1 MKKLIFFILILI
13 GAVYWGYNQ
22 GMSGQKPVRP
32 HISAKE
38 DTKNPLT
45 VGKNLAGE
53 ITDMAGAWIS
63 GHPVSKEENTEKEDS
78 QKNSADLSSAMERVR
93 RVYHFKESLEA
104 KVDRKQFVSS
114 KDIPDMMKK
123 AIVATEDRRFYDHG
137 ALDLVSVTRALVTN
151 YMAGQTL
158 EGGSTIAQQ
167 TVKNIFLSHDRTLSR
182 KIEELALAVQLE
194 KKYTK
199 DEILELKAHIKT
211 NLELTC
217 SRCLDTFIYP
227 IDVDIEERFTKSKE
241 LQEDEELI
249 FVEDDTLDIIQIV
262 ENCIISTL
270 PIKRLC
276 KEDCKGLCSQCGTN
290 KNVKECQCDNFDV
303 DIRLAKLRELFGE

>member
-1 MKKLIFFILILI
+1 MKKLIFFILILA
-13 GAVYWGYNQ
+13 GSVYWGYNQ

-38 DTKNPLT
+38 ETKNPLT
-45 VGKNLAGE
+45 IGKDLAGE

-63 GHPVSKEENTEKEDS
+63 GHPVTKEENTEKEDP
-78 QKNSADLSSAMERVR
+78 QKNSTDLSSAMERVR

-182 KIEELALAVQLE
+182 KIEELALAVRLE
-194 KKYTK
+194 KNYTK
-199 DEILELKAHIKT
+199 DEILELYLNTIYFGHGAYGIKDAA
-211 NLELTC
+211 
-217 SRCLDTFIYP
+217 RIYFGK
-227 IDVDIEERFTKSKE
+227 DVKD
-241 LQEDEELI
+241 LN
-249 FVEDDTLDIIQIV
+249 V
-262 ENCIISTL
+262 
-270 PIKRLC
+270 
-276 KEDCKGLCSQCGTN
+276 SQCAMLAGLPQAPSVYDPITHPEEGIRRMAVVLTLMAQQEYISSEDA
-290 KNVKECQCDNFDV
+290 VKAAEDF
-303 DIRLAKLRELFGE
+303 RMK

>member
-1 MKKLIFFILILI
+1 MKKLIFFILILA
-13 GAVYWGYNQ
+13 GSVYWGYNQ

-38 DTKNPLT
+38 ETKNPLT
-45 VGKNLAGE
+45 IGKDLAGE

-93 RVYHFKESLEA
+93 RVYHFKESLES

-199 DEILELKAHIKT
+199 DEILELYLNTIYFGHGAYGIKDAA
-211 NLELTC
+211 
-217 SRCLDTFIYP
+217 RIYFGK
-227 IDVDIEERFTKSKE
+227 DVKD
-241 LQEDEELI
+241 LN
-249 FVEDDTLDIIQIV
+249 V
-262 ENCIISTL
+262 
-270 PIKRLC
+270 
-276 KEDCKGLCSQCGTN
+276 SQCAMLAGLPQAPSVYDPITHPEEGIRRMAVVLTLMAQQEYISSEDA
-290 KNVKECQCDNFDV
+290 VKAAEDF
-303 DIRLAKLRELFGE
+303 RMK

>member
-1 MKKLIFFILILI
+1 MKKLIFFILILA
-13 GAVYWGYNQ
+13 GSVYWGYNQ

-45 VGKNLAGE
+45 IGKDLAGE

-182 KIEELALAVQLE
+182 KIEELALAVRLE
-194 KKYTK
+194 KNYTK
-199 DEILELKAHIKT
+199 DEILELYLNTIYFGHGAYGIKDAA
-211 NLELTC
+211 
-217 SRCLDTFIYP
+217 RIYFGK
-227 IDVDIEERFTKSKE
+227 DVKD
-241 LQEDEELI
+241 LN
-249 FVEDDTLDIIQIV
+249 V
-262 ENCIISTL
+262 
-270 PIKRLC
+270 
-276 KEDCKGLCSQCGTN
+276 SQCAMLAGLPQAPSVYDPITHPEEGIRRMAVVLTLMAQQEYISSEDA
-290 KNVKECQCDNFDV
+290 VKAAEDF
-303 DIRLAKLRELFGE
+303 RMK

>member
-1 MKKLIFFILILI
+1 MKKLIFFILILA
-13 GAVYWGYNQ
+13 GSVYWGYNQ

-38 DTKNPLT
+38 ETKNPLT
-45 VGKNLAGE
+45 IGKDLAGE

-63 GHPVSKEENTEKEDS
+63 GHPVSKEENTEKEDP
-78 QKNSADLSSAMERVR
+78 QKNSTDLSSAMERVR

-182 KIEELALAVQLE
+182 KIEELALAVRLE
-194 KKYTK
+194 KNYTK
-199 DEILELKAHIKT
+199 DEILELYLNTIYFGHGAYGIKDAA
-211 NLELTC
+211 
-217 SRCLDTFIYP
+217 RIYFRKDVKDLD
-227 IDVDIEERFTKSKE
+227 
-241 LQEDEELI
+241 L
-249 FVEDDTLDIIQIV
+249 
-262 ENCIISTL
+262 
-270 PIKRLC
+270 
-276 KEDCKGLCSQCGTN
+276 SQCAMLAGLPQAPSVYDPITHP
-290 KNVKECQCDNFDV
+290 EEG
-303 DIRLAKLRELFGE
+303 IRRMAVVLTLMAQQEYISSEDAMKAAEDFRMK

>member
-1 MKKLIFFILILI
+1 MKKLIFFILILA
-13 GAVYWGYNQ
+13 GSVYWGYNQ

-78 QKNSADLSSAMERVR
+78 QKNSTDLSSAMERVR

-104 KVDRKQFVSS
+104 KVDRKQFVPS

-137 ALDLVSVTRALVTN
+137 ALDLVSVTRALVKN
-151 YMAGQTL
+151 YMAGKTL

-182 KIEELALAVQLE
+182 KIEELALAVRLE
-194 KKYTK
+194 KNYTK
-199 DEILELKAHIKT
+199 DEILELYLNPIYFGHGAYGIKDAA
-211 NLELTC
+211 
-217 SRCLDTFIYP
+217 RIYFGK
-227 IDVDIEERFTKSKE
+227 DVKD
-241 LQEDEELI
+241 LN
-249 FVEDDTLDIIQIV
+249 V
-262 ENCIISTL
+262 
-270 PIKRLC
+270 
-276 KEDCKGLCSQCGTN
+276 SQCAMLAGLPQAPSVYDPITHPEEGIRRMAVVLTLMAQQEYISSEDA
-290 KNVKECQCDNFDV
+290 VKAAEDF
-303 DIRLAKLRELFGE
+303 RMK

>member
-199 DEILELKAHIKT
+199 DEILELYLNTIYFGHGAYGIKDAA
-211 NLELTC
+211 
-217 SRCLDTFIYP
+217 RIYFGK
-227 IDVDIEERFTKSKE
+227 DVKD
-241 LQEDEELI
+241 LN
-249 FVEDDTLDIIQIV
+249 V
-262 ENCIISTL
+262 
-270 PIKRLC
+270 
-276 KEDCKGLCSQCGTN
+276 SQCAMLAGLPQAPSVYDPITHPEEGIRRMAVVLTLMAQQEYISSEDA
-290 KNVKECQCDNFDV
+290 VKAAED
-303 DIRLAKLRELFGE
+303 LWLK

>member
-1 MKKLIFFILILI
+1 MKKLIFFILILA
-13 GAVYWGYNQ
+13 GSVYWGYNQ
-22 GMSGQKPVRP
+22 DMSGQKPVRP
-32 HISAKE
+32 HISAKGE
-38 DTKNPLT
+38 TKNPLT
-45 VGKNLAGE
+45 IGKDLAGE

-78 QKNSADLSSAMERVR
+78 QKNSTDLSSAMERVR

-182 KIEELALAVQLE
+182 KIEELALAVRLE
-194 KKYTK
+194 KNYTK
-199 DEILELKAHIKT
+199 DEILELYLNTIYFGHGAYGIKDAA
-211 NLELTC
+211 
-217 SRCLDTFIYP
+217 RIYFGK
-227 IDVDIEERFTKSKE
+227 DVKD
-241 LQEDEELI
+241 LN
-249 FVEDDTLDIIQIV
+249 V
-262 ENCIISTL
+262 
-270 PIKRLC
+270 
-276 KEDCKGLCSQCGTN
+276 SQCAMLAGLPQAPSVYDPITHPEEGIRRMVVVLTLMAQQEYISSEDA
-290 KNVKECQCDNFDV
+290 VKAAEDF
-303 DIRLAKLRELFGE
+303 RMK

>member
-1 MKKLIFFILILI
+1 MKKLIFFILILA
-13 GAVYWGYNQ
+13 GSVYWGYNQ

-38 DTKNPLT
+38 ETKNPLT
-45 VGKNLAGE
+45 IGKDLAGE

-63 GHPVSKEENTEKEDS
+63 GHPVSKEENTEKEDP

-167 TVKNIFLSHDRTLSR
+167 TVKNIFLSHDRTLAR
-182 KIEELALAVQLE
+182 KIEELALAVRLE
-194 KKYTK
+194 KNYTK
-199 DEILELKAHIKT
+199 DEILELYLNTIYFGHDAYGIKDAART
-211 NLELTC
+211 Y
-217 SRCLDTFIYP
+217 FGK
-227 IDVDIEERFTKSKE
+227 DVKD
-241 LQEDEELI
+241 LN
-249 FVEDDTLDIIQIV
+249 V
-262 ENCIISTL
+262 
-270 PIKRLC
+270 
-276 KEDCKGLCSQCGTN
+276 SQCAMLAGLPQAPSVYDPITHPEEGIRRMAVVLTLMAQQEYISSEDA
-290 KNVKECQCDNFDV
+290 VKAAEDF
-303 DIRLAKLRELFGE
+303 RMK

>member
-1 MKKLIFFILILI
+1 MKKLIFFILILA
-13 GAVYWGYNQ
+13 GSVYWGYNQ

-38 DTKNPLT
+38 ETKNPLT
-45 VGKNLAGE
+45 IGKDLAGE

-63 GHPVSKEENTEKEDS
+63 GHPVSKEENTEKEDP

-114 KDIPDMMKK
+114 KDIPEMMKK

-182 KIEELALAVQLE
+182 KIEELALAVRLE
-194 KKYTK
+194 KNYTK
-199 DEILELKAHIKT
+199 DEILELYLNTIYFGHGAYGIKDAA
-211 NLELTC
+211 
-217 SRCLDTFIYP
+217 RIYFGK
-227 IDVDIEERFTKSKE
+227 DVKD
-241 LQEDEELI
+241 LN
-249 FVEDDTLDIIQIV
+249 V
-262 ENCIISTL
+262 
-270 PIKRLC
+270 
-276 KEDCKGLCSQCGTN
+276 SQCAMLAGLPQAPSVYDPINHPEEGIRRMAVVLTLMAQQEYISSEDA
-290 KNVKECQCDNFDV
+290 VKAAEDF
-303 DIRLAKLRELFGE
+303 RMK

>member
-1 MKKLIFFILILI
+1 MKKLIFFILILA
-13 GAVYWGYNQ
+13 GSVYWGYNQ

-38 DTKNPLT
+38 ETKNPLT
-45 VGKNLAGE
+45 IGKDLAGE
-53 ITDMAGAWIS
+53 ITDMAGARIS
-63 GHPVSKEENTEKEDS
+63 GHPVSKEENTEKEDP

-167 TVKNIFLSHDRTLSR
+167 TVKNIFLSQDRTLAR
-182 KIEELALAVQLE
+182 KIEELALAVRLE
-194 KKYTK
+194 KNYTK
-199 DEILELKAHIKT
+199 DEILELYLNTIYFGHGAYGIKDAA
-211 NLELTC
+211 
-217 SRCLDTFIYP
+217 RIYFGK
-227 IDVDIEERFTKSKE
+227 DVKD
-241 LQEDEELI
+241 LN
-249 FVEDDTLDIIQIV
+249 V
-262 ENCIISTL
+262 
-270 PIKRLC
+270 
-276 KEDCKGLCSQCGTN
+276 SQCAMLAGLPQAPSVYDPITHPEEGIRRMAVVLTLMAQQEYISSEDA
-290 KNVKECQCDNFDV
+290 VKAAEDF
-303 DIRLAKLRELFGE
+303 RMK

>member
-1 MKKLIFFILILI
+1 MKKLIFFILILA
-13 GAVYWGYNQ
+13 GSVYWGYNQ

-45 VGKNLAGE
+45 VGKDLAGE

-167 TVKNIFLSHDRTLSR
+167 TVKNIFLSHDRTLAR
-182 KIEELALAVQLE
+182 KIEELALAVRLE
-194 KKYTK
+194 KNYTK
-199 DEILELKAHIKT
+199 DEILELYLNTIYFGHGAYGIKDAART
-211 NLELTC
+211 Y
-217 SRCLDTFIYP
+217 FGK
-227 IDVDIEERFTKSKE
+227 DVKD
-241 LQEDEELI
+241 LN
-249 FVEDDTLDIIQIV
+249 V
-262 ENCIISTL
+262 
-270 PIKRLC
+270 
-276 KEDCKGLCSQCGTN
+276 SQCAMLAGLPQAPSVYDPITHPEEGIRRMAVVLTLMAQQEYISSEDA
-290 KNVKECQCDNFDV
+290 VKAAEDF
-303 DIRLAKLRELFGE
+303 RMK

>member
-1 MKKLIFFILILI
+1 MKKLIFFILILA
-13 GAVYWGYNQ
+13 GSVYWGYNQ

-38 DTKNPLT
+38 ETKNPLT
-45 VGKNLAGE
+45 IGKDLAGE

-78 QKNSADLSSAMERVR
+78 QKNSTDLSSAMERVR

-182 KIEELALAVQLE
+182 KIEELALAVRLE
-194 KKYTK
+194 KNYTK
-199 DEILELKAHIKT
+199 DEILELYLNTIYFGHGAYGIKDAA
-211 NLELTC
+211 
-217 SRCLDTFIYP
+217 RIYFGK
-227 IDVDIEERFTKSKE
+227 DVKD
-241 LQEDEELI
+241 LN
-249 FVEDDTLDIIQIV
+249 V
-262 ENCIISTL
+262 
-270 PIKRLC
+270 
-276 KEDCKGLCSQCGTN
+276 SQCAMLAGLPQAPSVYDPITHPEEGIRRMAVVLTLMAQQEYISSEDA
-290 KNVKECQCDNFDV
+290 VKAAEDF
-303 DIRLAKLRELFGE
+303 RMK

>member
-1 MKKLIFFILILI
+1 MKKLIFFILILA
-13 GAVYWGYNQ
+13 GSVYWGYNQ

-45 VGKNLAGE
+45 VGKDLAGE

-63 GHPVSKEENTEKEDS
+63 GHPVSKEENTEKEDP

-167 TVKNIFLSHDRTLSR
+167 TVKNIFLSHDRTLAR
-182 KIEELALAVQLE
+182 KIEELALAVRLE
-194 KKYTK
+194 KNYTK
-199 DEILELKAHIKT
+199 DEILELYLNTIYFGHGAYGIKDAART
-211 NLELTC
+211 Y
-217 SRCLDTFIYP
+217 FGK
-227 IDVDIEERFTKSKE
+227 DVKD
-241 LQEDEELI
+241 LN
-249 FVEDDTLDIIQIV
+249 V
-262 ENCIISTL
+262 
-270 PIKRLC
+270 
-276 KEDCKGLCSQCGTN
+276 SQCAMLAGLPQAPSVYDPITHPEEGIRRMAVVLTLMAQQEYISSEDA
-290 KNVKECQCDNFDV
+290 VKAAEDF
-303 DIRLAKLRELFGE
+303 RMK

>member
-1 MKKLIFFILILI
+1 MKKLIFFILILA
-13 GAVYWGYNQ
+13 GSVYWGYNQ

-38 DTKNPLT
+38 ETKNPLT
-45 VGKNLAGE
+45 VGKDLAGE

-63 GHPVSKEENTEKEDS
+63 GHPVSKDENTEKEDP

-182 KIEELALAVQLE
+182 KIEELALAVRLE
-194 KKYTK
+194 KNYTK
-199 DEILELKAHIKT
+199 DEILELYLNTIYFGHGAYGIKDAA
-211 NLELTC
+211 
-217 SRCLDTFIYP
+217 RIYFGK
-227 IDVDIEERFTKSKE
+227 DVKD
-241 LQEDEELI
+241 LN
-249 FVEDDTLDIIQIV
+249 V
-262 ENCIISTL
+262 
-270 PIKRLC
+270 
-276 KEDCKGLCSQCGTN
+276 SQCAMLAGLPQAPSVYDPITHPEEGIRRMAVVLTLMAQQEYISSEDA
-290 KNVKECQCDNFDV
+290 VKAAEDF
-303 DIRLAKLRELFGE
+303 RMK

>member
-1 MKKLIFFILILI
+1 MKKLIFFILILA
-13 GAVYWGYNQ
+13 GSVYWGYNQ

-38 DTKNPLT
+38 ETKNPLT
-45 VGKNLAGE
+45 VGKDLAGE

-63 GHPVSKEENTEKEDS
+63 GHPVSKEENTEKEDP

-104 KVDRKQFVSS
+104 TVDRKQFVSS

-199 DEILELKAHIKT
+199 DEILELYLNTIYFGHGAYGIKDAART
-211 NLELTC
+211 YFGKDVKD
-217 SRCLDTFIYP
+217 LD
-227 IDVDIEERFTKSKE
+227 
-241 LQEDEELI
+241 L
-249 FVEDDTLDIIQIV
+249 
-262 ENCIISTL
+262 
-270 PIKRLC
+270 
-276 KEDCKGLCSQCGTN
+276 SQCAMLAGLPQAPSVYDPITHPEEGIRRMAVVLTLMAQQEYISSEDA
-290 KNVKECQCDNFDV
+290 VKAAEDF
-303 DIRLAKLRELFGE
+303 RMK

>member
-1 MKKLIFFILILI
+1 MKKLIFFILILA
-13 GAVYWGYNQ
+13 GSVYWGYNQ

-38 DTKNPLT
+38 ETKNPLT
-45 VGKNLAGE
+45 IGKDLAGE
-53 ITDMAGAWIS
+53 LTDMAGAWIS

-167 TVKNIFLSHDRTLSR
+167 TVKNIFLSHDRTLAR
-182 KIEELALAVQLE
+182 KIEELALAVRLE
-194 KKYTK
+194 KNYTK
-199 DEILELKAHIKT
+199 DEILELYLNTIYFGHGAYGIKDAART
-211 NLELTC
+211 Y
-217 SRCLDTFIYP
+217 FGK
-227 IDVDIEERFTKSKE
+227 DVKD
-241 LQEDEELI
+241 LN
-249 FVEDDTLDIIQIV
+249 V
-262 ENCIISTL
+262 
-270 PIKRLC
+270 
-276 KEDCKGLCSQCGTN
+276 SQCAMLAGLPQAPSVYDPITHPEEGIRRMAVVLTLMAQQEYISSEDA
-290 KNVKECQCDNFDV
+290 VKAAEDF
-303 DIRLAKLRELFGE
+303 RMK

>member
-1 MKKLIFFILILI
+1 MKKLIFFILILA
-13 GAVYWGYNQ
+13 GSVYWGYNQ

-38 DTKNPLT
+38 ETKNPLT
-45 VGKNLAGE
+45 IGKDLAGE

-63 GHPVSKEENTEKEDS
+63 GHPVSKEENTEKEDP

-114 KDIPDMMKK
+114 KDIPEMMKK

-182 KIEELALAVQLE
+182 KIEEMALAVRLE
-194 KKYTK
+194 KIYTK
-199 DEILELKAHIKT
+199 DEILELYLNTIYFGHGAYGIKDAA
-211 NLELTC
+211 
-217 SRCLDTFIYP
+217 RIYFEK
-227 IDVDIEERFTKSKE
+227 DVKD
-241 LQEDEELI
+241 LN
-249 FVEDDTLDIIQIV
+249 V
-262 ENCIISTL
+262 
-270 PIKRLC
+270 
-276 KEDCKGLCSQCGTN
+276 SQCAMLAGLPQAPSVYDPITHPEEGIRRMVVVLTLMAQQEYISSEDA
-290 KNVKECQCDNFDV
+290 VKAAEDF
-303 DIRLAKLRELFGE
+303 RMK

>member
-1 MKKLIFFILILI
+1 MKKLIFFILILA
-13 GAVYWGYNQ
+13 GSVYWGYNQ

-38 DTKNPLT
+38 ETKNPLT
-45 VGKNLAGE
+45 IGKDLAGE

-182 KIEELALAVQLE
+182 KIEELALAVRLE
-194 KKYTK
+194 KNYTK
-199 DEILELKAHIKT
+199 DEILELYLNTIYFGHGAYGIKDAA
-211 NLELTC
+211 
-217 SRCLDTFIYP
+217 RIYFGK
-227 IDVDIEERFTKSKE
+227 DVKD
-241 LQEDEELI
+241 LN
-249 FVEDDTLDIIQIV
+249 V
-262 ENCIISTL
+262 
-270 PIKRLC
+270 
-276 KEDCKGLCSQCGTN
+276 SQCAMLAGLPQAPSVYDPITHPEEGLRRMAVVLTLMAQQEYISSEDA
-290 KNVKECQCDNFDV
+290 VKAAEDF
-303 DIRLAKLRELFGE
+303 RMK

>member
-1 MKKLIFFILILI
+1 MKKLIFFILILA
-13 GAVYWGYNQ
+13 GSVYWGYNQ
-22 GMSGQKPVRP
+22 GMSGQKPVKP

-38 DTKNPLT
+38 ETKNPLT
-45 VGKNLAGE
+45 IGKDLAGE

-63 GHPVSKEENTEKEDS
+63 GHPVSKEENTEKENS
-78 QKNSADLSSAMERVR
+78 QKNSTDLSSAMERVR
-93 RVYHFKESLEA
+93 RIYHFKESLEA

-182 KIEELALAVQLE
+182 KIEELALAVRLE
-194 KKYTK
+194 KNYTK
-199 DEILELKAHIKT
+199 DEILELYLNTIYFGHGAYGIKDAA
-211 NLELTC
+211 
-217 SRCLDTFIYP
+217 RIYFGK
-227 IDVDIEERFTKSKE
+227 DVKD
-241 LQEDEELI
+241 LN
-249 FVEDDTLDIIQIV
+249 V
-262 ENCIISTL
+262 
-270 PIKRLC
+270 
-276 KEDCKGLCSQCGTN
+276 SQCAMLAGLPQAPSVYDPITHPEEGIRRMAVVLTLMAQQEYISSEDA
-290 KNVKECQCDNFDV
+290 VKAAEDF
-303 DIRLAKLRELFGE
+303 RMK

>member
-1 MKKLIFFILILI
+1 MKKLIFFILILA
-13 GAVYWGYNQ
+13 GSVYWGYNQ

-38 DTKNPLT
+38 ETKNPLT
-45 VGKNLAGE
+45 IGKDLAGE

-63 GHPVSKEENTEKEDS
+63 GPPVSKEENTEKEDS
-78 QKNSADLSSAMERVR
+78 QKNSTDLSSAMERVR

-199 DEILELKAHIKT
+199 DEILELYLNTIYFGHGAYGIKDAA
-211 NLELTC
+211 
-217 SRCLDTFIYP
+217 RIYFGK
-227 IDVDIEERFTKSKE
+227 DVKD
-241 LQEDEELI
+241 LN
-249 FVEDDTLDIIQIV
+249 V
-262 ENCIISTL
+262 
-270 PIKRLC
+270 
-276 KEDCKGLCSQCGTN
+276 SQCAMLAGLPQAPSVYDPINHPEEGIRRMAVVLTLMAQQEYISSEDA
-290 KNVKECQCDNFDV
+290 VKAAEDF
-303 DIRLAKLRELFGE
+303 RMK

>member
-1 MKKLIFFILILI
+1 MKKLIFFILILA
-13 GAVYWGYNQ
+13 GSVYWGYNQ

-38 DTKNPLT
+38 ETKNPLT
-45 VGKNLAGE
+45 IGKDLAGE

-93 RVYHFKESLEA
+93 RVYHFKESLKA

-182 KIEELALAVQLE
+182 KIEELALAVRLE
-194 KKYTK
+194 KNYTK
-199 DEILELKAHIKT
+199 DEILELYLNTIYFGHGAYGIKDAA
-211 NLELTC
+211 
-217 SRCLDTFIYP
+217 RIYFGK
-227 IDVDIEERFTKSKE
+227 DVKD
-241 LQEDEELI
+241 LN
-249 FVEDDTLDIIQIV
+249 V
-262 ENCIISTL
+262 
-270 PIKRLC
+270 
-276 KEDCKGLCSQCGTN
+276 SQCAMLAGLPQAPSVYDPITHPEEGLRRMAVVLTLMAQQEYISSEDA
-290 KNVKECQCDNFDV
+290 VKATEDF
-303 DIRLAKLRELFGE
+303 RMK

>member
-1 MKKLIFFILILI
+1 MKKLIFFILILA
-13 GAVYWGYNQ
+13 GSVYWGYNQ
-22 GMSGQKPVRP
+22 GMSGQKTVRP

-38 DTKNPLT
+38 ETKNPLT
-45 VGKNLAGE
+45 IGKDLAGE

-78 QKNSADLSSAMERVR
+78 QKNSTDLSSAMERVR

-114 KDIPDMMKK
+114 KDIPDIMKK

-167 TVKNIFLSHDRTLSR
+167 TVKNIFLSHDRTLAR
-182 KIEELALAVQLE
+182 KIEELALAVRLE
-194 KKYTK
+194 KNYTK
-199 DEILELKAHIKT
+199 DEILELYLNTIYFGHGAYGIKDAA
-211 NLELTC
+211 
-217 SRCLDTFIYP
+217 RIYFGK
-227 IDVDIEERFTKSKE
+227 DVKD
-241 LQEDEELI
+241 LN
-249 FVEDDTLDIIQIV
+249 V
-262 ENCIISTL
+262 
-270 PIKRLC
+270 
-276 KEDCKGLCSQCGTN
+276 SQCAMLAGLPQAPSVYDPITHPEEGIRRMAVVLTLMAQQEYISSEDA
-290 KNVKECQCDNFDV
+290 VKAAEDF
-303 DIRLAKLRELFGE
+303 RMK

>member
-1 MKKLIFFILILI
+1 MKKLIFFILILA
-13 GAVYWGYNQ
+13 GSVYWGYNQ

-45 VGKNLAGE
+45 VGKDLAGE

-182 KIEELALAVQLE
+182 KIEELTLAVRLE
-194 KKYTK
+194 KNYTK
-199 DEILELKAHIKT
+199 DEILELYLNTIYFGHGAYGIKDAA
-211 NLELTC
+211 
-217 SRCLDTFIYP
+217 RIYFGK
-227 IDVDIEERFTKSKE
+227 DVKD
-241 LQEDEELI
+241 LN
-249 FVEDDTLDIIQIV
+249 V
-262 ENCIISTL
+262 
-270 PIKRLC
+270 
-276 KEDCKGLCSQCGTN
+276 SQCAMLAGLPQAPSVYDPITHPEEGIRRMAVVLTLMAQQEYISSEDA
-290 KNVKECQCDNFDV
+290 VKAAEDF
-303 DIRLAKLRELFGE
+303 RMK

>member
-1 MKKLIFFILILI
+1 MKKLIFFILILA
-13 GAVYWGYNQ
+13 GSVYWGYNQ

-45 VGKNLAGE
+45 VGKDLAGE

-63 GHPVSKEENTEKEDS
+63 GHPVSKEETTEKEDS

-93 RVYHFKESLEA
+93 RVYYFKESLEA

-182 KIEELALAVQLE
+182 KLEELALAVRLE
-194 KKYTK
+194 KNYTK
-199 DEILELKAHIKT
+199 DEILELYLNTIYFGHGAYGIKDAA
-211 NLELTC
+211 
-217 SRCLDTFIYP
+217 RIYFGK
-227 IDVDIEERFTKSKE
+227 DVKD
-241 LQEDEELI
+241 LN
-249 FVEDDTLDIIQIV
+249 V
-262 ENCIISTL
+262 
-270 PIKRLC
+270 
-276 KEDCKGLCSQCGTN
+276 SQCAMLAGLPQAPSVYDPITHPEEGIRRMAVVLTLMAQQEYISSEDA
-290 KNVKECQCDNFDV
+290 VKAAEDF
-303 DIRLAKLRELFGE
+303 RMK

>member
-1 MKKLIFFILILI
+1 MKKLIFFILILA
-13 GAVYWGYNQ
+13 GSVYWGYNQ

-38 DTKNPLT
+38 ETKNPLT
-45 VGKNLAGE
+45 IGKDLTGE

-63 GHPVSKEENTEKEDS
+63 GHPVSKEENTEKEDP
-78 QKNSADLSSAMERVR
+78 QKNSAALSSAMERVR

-182 KIEELALAVQLE
+182 KIEELALAVRLE
-194 KKYTK
+194 KNYTK
-199 DEILELKAHIKT
+199 DEILELYLNTIYFGHGAYGIKDAA
-211 NLELTC
+211 
-217 SRCLDTFIYP
+217 RIYFGK
-227 IDVDIEERFTKSKE
+227 DVKD
-241 LQEDEELI
+241 LN
-249 FVEDDTLDIIQIV
+249 V
-262 ENCIISTL
+262 
-270 PIKRLC
+270 
-276 KEDCKGLCSQCGTN
+276 SQCAMLAGLPQAPSVYDPITHPEEGIRRMAVVLTLMAQQEYISSEDA
-290 KNVKECQCDNFDV
+290 VKAAEDF
-303 DIRLAKLRELFGE
+303 RMK

>member
-1 MKKLIFFILILI
+1 MKKLIFFILILA
-13 GAVYWGYNQ
+13 GSVYWGYNQ

-38 DTKNPLT
+38 ETKNPLT
-45 VGKNLAGE
+45 IGKDLAGE

-78 QKNSADLSSAMERVR
+78 QKNSTDLSSAMERVR
-93 RVYHFKESLEA
+93 RVYHFKKSLEA

-182 KIEELALAVQLE
+182 KIEELALAVRLE
-194 KKYTK
+194 KNYTK
-199 DEILELKAHIKT
+199 DEILELYLNTIYFGHGAYGIKDAA
-211 NLELTC
+211 
-217 SRCLDTFIYP
+217 RIYFGK
-227 IDVDIEERFTKSKE
+227 DVKD
-241 LQEDEELI
+241 LN
-249 FVEDDTLDIIQIV
+249 V
-262 ENCIISTL
+262 
-270 PIKRLC
+270 
-276 KEDCKGLCSQCGTN
+276 SQCAMLAGLPQAPSVYDPITHPEEGIRRMAVVLTLMAQQEYISSEDA
-290 KNVKECQCDNFDV
+290 VKAAEDF
-303 DIRLAKLRELFGE
+303 RMK

>member
-1 MKKLIFFILILI
+1 MKKLIFFILILA
-13 GAVYWGYNQ
+13 GSVYWGYNQ

-32 HISAKE
+32 HISAKGE
-38 DTKNPLT
+38 TKNPLT
-45 VGKNLAGE
+45 IGKDLAGE

-63 GHPVSKEENTEKEDS
+63 GPPVSKEENTEKEDS
-78 QKNSADLSSAMERVR
+78 QKNSTDLSSAMERVR

-182 KIEELALAVQLE
+182 KIEELALAVRLE
-194 KKYTK
+194 KNYTK
-199 DEILELKAHIKT
+199 DEILELYLNTIYFGHGAYGIKDAA
-211 NLELTC
+211 
-217 SRCLDTFIYP
+217 RIYFGK
-227 IDVDIEERFTKSKE
+227 DVKD
-241 LQEDEELI
+241 LN
-249 FVEDDTLDIIQIV
+249 V
-262 ENCIISTL
+262 
-270 PIKRLC
+270 
-276 KEDCKGLCSQCGTN
+276 SQCAMLAGLPQAPSVYDPITHPEEGLRRMVVVLTLMAQQEYISSEDA
-290 KNVKECQCDNFDV
+290 VKAAEDF
-303 DIRLAKLRELFGE
+303 RMK

>member
-1 MKKLIFFILILI
+1 MKKLIFFILILA
-13 GAVYWGYNQ
+13 GSVYWGYNQ

-45 VGKNLAGE
+45 IGKDLAGE

-63 GHPVSKEENTEKEDS
+63 GHPVSKEENTEKEDP

-114 KDIPDMMKK
+114 KDIPEMMKK

-182 KIEELALAVQLE
+182 KIEEMALAVRLE
-194 KKYTK
+194 KIYTK
-199 DEILELKAHIKT
+199 DEILELYLNTIYFGHGAYGIKDAA
-211 NLELTC
+211 
-217 SRCLDTFIYP
+217 RIYFEK
-227 IDVDIEERFTKSKE
+227 DVKD
-241 LQEDEELI
+241 LN
-249 FVEDDTLDIIQIV
+249 V
-262 ENCIISTL
+262 
-270 PIKRLC
+270 
-276 KEDCKGLCSQCGTN
+276 SQCAMLAGLPQAPSVYDPITHPEEGIRRMVVVLTLMAQQEYISSEDA
-290 KNVKECQCDNFDV
+290 VKAAEDF
-303 DIRLAKLRELFGE
+303 RMK

>member
-13 GAVYWGYNQ
+13 GSVYWGYNQ
-22 GMSGQKPVRP
+22 GMSGQKPVKP

-63 GHPVSKEENTEKEDS
+63 GHPVSKEENMEKEDS
-78 QKNSADLSSAMERVR
+78 QKNAADRSSAMERVR

-114 KDIPDMMKK
+114 KEIPDMMKK

-182 KIEELALAVQLE
+182 KIEELALAVRLE
-194 KKYTK
+194 KNYTK
-199 DEILELKAHIKT
+199 DEILELYLNTIYFGHGAYGIKDAA
-211 NLELTC
+211 
-217 SRCLDTFIYP
+217 RIYFGK
-227 IDVDIEERFTKSKE
+227 DVKD
-241 LQEDEELI
+241 LN
-249 FVEDDTLDIIQIV
+249 V
-262 ENCIISTL
+262 
-270 PIKRLC
+270 
-276 KEDCKGLCSQCGTN
+276 SQCAMLAGLPQAPSVYDPITHPEEGIRRMAVVLTLMAQQEYISSEDA
-290 KNVKECQCDNFDV
+290 VKAAEDF
-303 DIRLAKLRELFGE
+303 RMK

>member
-1 MKKLIFFILILI
+1 
-13 GAVYWGYNQ
+13 
-22 GMSGQKPVRP
+22 
-32 HISAKE
+32 
-38 DTKNPLT
+38 
-45 VGKNLAGE
+45 
-53 ITDMAGAWIS
+53 MAGAWIS

-167 TVKNIFLSHDRTLSR
+167 TVKNIFLSHDRTLAR
-182 KIEELALAVQLE
+182 KIEELALAVRLE
-194 KKYTK
+194 KNYTK
-199 DEILELKAHIKT
+199 DEILELYLNTIYFGHGAYGIKDAA
-211 NLELTC
+211 
-217 SRCLDTFIYP
+217 RIYFGK
-227 IDVDIEERFTKSKE
+227 DVKD
-241 LQEDEELI
+241 LN
-249 FVEDDTLDIIQIV
+249 V
-262 ENCIISTL
+262 
-270 PIKRLC
+270 
-276 KEDCKGLCSQCGTN
+276 SQCAMLAGLPQAPSVYDPITHPEEGIRRMAVVLTLMAQQEYISSEDA
-290 KNVKECQCDNFDV
+290 VKAAEDF
-303 DIRLAKLRELFGE
+303 RMK

>member
-1 MKKLIFFILILI
+1 MKKLIFFILILA
-13 GAVYWGYNQ
+13 GSVYWGYNQ

-38 DTKNPLT
+38 ETKNPLT
-45 VGKNLAGE
+45 IGKDLAGE

-104 KVDRKQFVSS
+104 KVDRKQFVPS

-151 YMAGQTL
+151 YMAGKTM

-199 DEILELKAHIKT
+199 DEILELYLNTIYFGHGAYGIKDAART
-211 NLELTC
+211 Y
-217 SRCLDTFIYP
+217 FGK
-227 IDVDIEERFTKSKE
+227 DVKD
-241 LQEDEELI
+241 LN
-249 FVEDDTLDIIQIV
+249 V
-262 ENCIISTL
+262 
-270 PIKRLC
+270 
-276 KEDCKGLCSQCGTN
+276 SQCAMLAGLPQAPSVYDPITHP
-290 KNVKECQCDNFDV
+290 EEG
-303 DIRLAKLRELFGE
+303 IRRMVVVLTLMAQQEYISSDEAAKAAKDLWLK

>member
-1 MKKLIFFILILI
+1 MKKLIFFILILA
-13 GAVYWGYNQ
+13 GSVYWGYNQ

-38 DTKNPLT
+38 ETKNPLT
-45 VGKNLAGE
+45 IGKDLAGE

-63 GHPVSKEENTEKEDS
+63 GHPVSKEETTEKEDS

-93 RVYHFKESLEA
+93 RVYYFKESLEA

-182 KIEELALAVQLE
+182 KLEELALAVRLE
-194 KKYTK
+194 KNYTK
-199 DEILELKAHIKT
+199 DEILELYLNTIYFGHGAYGIKDAA
-211 NLELTC
+211 
-217 SRCLDTFIYP
+217 RIYFGK
-227 IDVDIEERFTKSKE
+227 DVKD
-241 LQEDEELI
+241 LN
-249 FVEDDTLDIIQIV
+249 V
-262 ENCIISTL
+262 
-270 PIKRLC
+270 
-276 KEDCKGLCSQCGTN
+276 SQCAMLAGLPQAPSVYDPITHPEEGIRRMAVVLTLMAQQEYISSEDA
-290 KNVKECQCDNFDV
+290 VKAAEDF
-303 DIRLAKLRELFGE
+303 RMK

>member
-1 MKKLIFFILILI
+1 MKKLIFFILILA
-13 GAVYWGYNQ
+13 GSVYWGYNQ

-38 DTKNPLT
+38 ETKNPLT
-45 VGKNLAGE
+45 IGKDLAGE

-167 TVKNIFLSHDRTLSR
+167 TVKNIFLSHDRTLAR
-182 KIEELALAVQLE
+182 KIEELALAVRLE
-194 KKYTK
+194 KNYTK
-199 DEILELKAHIKT
+199 DEILELYLNTIYFGHGAYGIKDAART
-211 NLELTC
+211 Y
-217 SRCLDTFIYP
+217 FGK
-227 IDVDIEERFTKSKE
+227 DVKD
-241 LQEDEELI
+241 LN
-249 FVEDDTLDIIQIV
+249 V
-262 ENCIISTL
+262 
-270 PIKRLC
+270 
-276 KEDCKGLCSQCGTN
+276 SQCAMLAGLPQAPSVYDPITHPEEGIRRMAVVLTLMAQQEYISSEDA
-290 KNVKECQCDNFDV
+290 VKAAEDF
-303 DIRLAKLRELFGE
+303 RMK